1 MKKIGLIALIVV
13 LSLGIIGVGY
23 AAWTQTLN
31 VSGTVTAA
39 TFGVKFEN
47 AASNDAGTA
56 VDPSNAGSW
65 TFSGTGIPPYTWS
78 GTNLTQNV
86 ASTTGVIT
94 TVTKTNDTLTIT
106 LTNAYPG
113 YFGSVA
119 ADVLN
124 TGTVPVKMT
133 AVQSAITP
141 SGTGTAATD
150 INITYSG
157 VFNDTSATQINA
169 SSAFQTGFITI
180 GVGTEGG
187 ASTEPPMTG
196 GTYTFTVT
204 LTANQVN

>member
-1 MKKIGLIALIVV
+1 MKKIGLIAIIVV

-23 AAWTQTLN
+23 AAWSQTIN
-31 VSGTVTAA
+31 VSGSANVG

-47 AASNDAGTA
+47 AASNDAGTTN
-56 VDPSNAGSW
+56 DPNVAGTW
-65 TFSGTGIPPYTWS
+65 TFGAPPYTWS
-78 GTNLTQNV
+78 GTTISQNV

-113 YFGSVA
+113 YYCSVA

-124 TGTVPVKMT
+124 TGSIPVKMT

-141 SGTGTAATD
+141 TGTGTAATD
-150 INITYSG
+150 VKITYSG
-157 VFNDTSATQINA
+157 VFNDISGTQIAA
-169 SSAFQTGFITI
+169 SPALQTGFITI
-180 GVGTEGG
+180 GVGTESG